1 MERGNY
7 YVKEKMG
14 KGLVVEI
21 MYGNEGGRVRER
33 QEISLLLVLVLRP
46 DASDR
51 ESGAATGSHG
61 ASPSRS
67 QPLPPLPFRFLYV
80 FSSGS

>member
-21 MYGNEGGRVRER
+21 MYGNEGGRVRALGWGK
-33 QEISLLLVLVLRP
+33 EIGEGHQWEKP
-46 DASDR
+46 D
-51 ESGAATGSHG
+51 
-61 ASPSRS
+61 P
-67 QPLPPLPFRFLYV
+67 
-80 FSSGS
+80 